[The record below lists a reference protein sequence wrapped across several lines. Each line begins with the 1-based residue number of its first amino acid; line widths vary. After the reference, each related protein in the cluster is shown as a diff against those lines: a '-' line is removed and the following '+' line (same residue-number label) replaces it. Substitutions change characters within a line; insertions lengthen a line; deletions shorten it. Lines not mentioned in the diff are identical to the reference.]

1 MTARLLSLSIP
12 GVFVSALLTCLYVT
26 RMPLLVLWLYKGGL
40 VSFVVVSG
48 GSPWYGL
55 QVKPYCPILPVE
67 EIAVLIM
74 AVIYSAPD

>member
-1 MTARLLSLSIP
+1 MLVCNTDAT
-12 GVFVSALLTCLYVT
+12 TCAVAVQ
-26 RMPLLVLWLYKGGL
+26 RRGW

-74 AVIYSAPD
+74 ADIYSAPD